1 MILYRYIIKEHI
13 FPFLA
18 SLSIIVFYF
27 IMQQAVWLLERIISK
42 GLPPSVVL
50 EVFLIQLGWII
61 ALAIPMAILTATL
74 WVFGRMS
81 GDNEITS
88 IKASGQSM
96 LPLLF
101 PVCAAASVLTV
112 FLVFFNDLILPDANH
127 RTANLLSDISR
138 KRPAAF
144 IEPKILIKDFPGYT
158 IYTDDVNPRTGEL
171 KGVRIFSD
179 QPGQDPSSTVA
190 SHGLIR
196 MTPDQGFLELT
207 LFNGETHSISRKNW
221 TDYFLCR
228 FMRQVVYIQNIDTRL
243 ERTNSSYR
251 SNREMSSA
259 AMLDEVSKIKADDR
273 ASLDGYRRGIDS
285 LSRAVRALDS
295 LGKTLPATAVTAANA
310 APGSFAGWVAS
321 LPPPPPPAV
330 HPAPPPPAQPAPPG
344 HLVAKRPAKLLPA
357 RMRIYPEGGPIDK
370 RGNPLRG
377 PPGKKLP
384 PPQHSP
390 AVKPPPPAAPPREV
404 SATASSL
411 DKIRGLQETA
421 ENALRRIHANQ
432 SVISQFMVEVH
443 KKFAIPIACLI
454 FVIIGAPLGIMA
466 RRGGLTVGASY
477 SIFFFIAYWAFLIE
491 GEDLG
496 DKMIL
501 SPWVAMWGGNI
512 AIALCGVV
520 LLILMMRESTI
531 RIDGLLVFFKKTFGG
546 KTSPLTRISSSRFG
560 SIPAIVFRGPKWALK
575 RSIGTLPMYLI
586 WLFTGY
592 VVGVLLALVVIF
604 VVIDYVSNLG
614 RFEKATFGEVAL
626 FYWYYLPWI
635 VQISFPIVLL
645 LASLFSMGKLAK
657 SSELIAMKAAGVSI
671 RRLTM
676 PLLFLGVLLSIGTFY
691 GGEWIIPKSNMLR
704 KELNDSFSEP
714 RNSPE
719 RNHHTRTAQHI
730 IKEFRRNFY
739 YFGNKSTMY
748 MFQEFNTLPQAARG
762 IWRESFDSSSIRE
775 RIQADQM
782 LYDSTGWRF
791 IHGTIRTFTGDSTRL
806 VPFDTLRDTV
816 LRATPVDMVAQ
827 IKSPEEMSYW
837 ELDRYIRAA
846 QRRGEPVLKYQGQLE
861 FKKALPWMNFIVILL
876 GISITARAGRKGSA
890 ALFGIGLMMTFVYWL
905 ISQFAIVFAQNGH
918 LPVLFGAWIGNA
930 IFFVLGLFLFR
941 KASS

>member
-1 MILYRYIIKEHI
+1 MILYRYIIKEHL

-27 IMQQAVWLLERIISK
+27 IMQQALWLLDKIISK
-42 GLPPSVVL
+42 GLPPQVVL

-101 PVCAAASVLTV
+101 PVLAAASVLTV

-158 IYTDDVNPRTGEL
+158 IYTEDVNPRTGEL

-190 SHGLIR
+190 SRGIIR

-259 AMLDEVSKIKADDR
+259 AMLDEVAKIKADDR
-273 ASLDGYRRGIDS
+273 SCLDGYRRGIDS
-285 LSRAVRALDS
+285 LTRTVRALDS
-295 LGKTLPATAVTAANA
+295 LAKTVPAPPAPTARP
-310 APGSFAGWVAS
+310 APGSFAAWVAS
-321 LPPPPPPAV
+321 LPPPPPPV
-330 HPAPPPPAQPAPPG
+330 VLPAPPAPVHPAPPG
-344 HLVAKRPAKLLPA
+344 HLVANRQA
-357 RMRIYPEGGPIDK
+357 
-370 RGNPLRG
+370 
-377 PPGKKLP
+377 KLP
-384 PPQHSP
+384 PTRSTIFPKSGPISRQGHPLRAPQTARLAPPQHNP
-390 AVKPPPPAAPPREV
+390 IVKPSQPVVLPREA

-411 DKIRGLQETA
+411 DKIRGLQENA

-443 KKFAIPIACLI
+443 KKFAIPIACLL

-491 GEDLG
+491 GENLG

-501 SPWVAMWGGNI
+501 SPWVSMWAGNI

-531 RIDGLLVFFKKTFGG
+531 RIDGLLVFFKKTFGR
-546 KTSPLTRISSSRFG
+546 KTSPLTRIGSSRIG
-560 SIPAIVFRGPKWALK
+560 RLPSIAFKGPKWALK
-575 RSIGTLPMYLI
+575 RTIGTLPMYLI

-592 VVGVLLALVVIF
+592 VVGVLLALIVIF

-614 RFEKATFGEVAL
+614 RFEKASFAEVAL

-635 VQISFPIVLL
+635 IQISIPIVLL

-671 RRLTM
+671 RRLTL

-704 KELNDSFSEP
+704 KELNDSFNEP

-719 RNHHTRTAQHI
+719 RTHRNRDAKNI
-730 IKEFRRNFY
+730 VKEFRRNFY
-739 YFGNKSTMY
+739 YFGNTSTMY
-748 MFQEFNTLPQAARG
+748 MFQEFNTLPQTARG
-762 IWRESFDSSSIRE
+762 VWRESFDSSSIRE
-775 RIQADQM
+775 RVQADQM

-791 IHGTIRTFTGDSTRL
+791 IHGTVRTFTADSTRL
-806 VPFDTLRDTV
+806 VPFDTLRDTI

-837 ELDRYIRAA
+837 ELDRYIRASE
-846 QRRGEPVLKYQGQLE
+846 RRGEPVQKYQGQLE

-918 LPVLFGAWIGNA
+918 LPVMVGAWIGNA
-930 IFFVLGLFLFR
+930 IFFILGLFLFR
-941 KASS
+941 KASQ